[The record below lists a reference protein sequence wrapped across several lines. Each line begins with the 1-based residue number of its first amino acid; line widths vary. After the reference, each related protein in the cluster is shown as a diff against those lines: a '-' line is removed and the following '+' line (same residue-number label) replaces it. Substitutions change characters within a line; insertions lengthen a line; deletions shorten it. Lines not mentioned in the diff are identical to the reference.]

1 MPDAPTTSRRRPA
14 FDVRLLIGLAL
25 VVGSVAG
32 VLAIVSAGDRR
43 TTVYA
48 AASSLSP
55 GDRIDD
61 DDLVLKQ
68 VSLDNAEA
76 LYLAP
81 GDVPDAGL
89 VVGAVVRSG
98 ELVSK
103 AAVAS
108 VEGERSS
115 SLVLELS
122 GRVSAAVVPGAMV
135 DVWAAPRSAG
145 EVASQGAFGPP
156 VVLTADA
163 VVIRVVDDEGI
174 VAASDGDAVEVLVPR
189 SRIAR
194 LLQAI
199 ANGDALAVVPA
210 GLALGDQ

>member
-1 MPDAPTTSRRRPA
+1 VL
-14 FDVRLLIGLAL
+14 DVRLLIGLAL

-32 VLAIVSAGDRR
+32 VLAIVSTGDRR

-55 GDRIDD
+55 GDRIDQ
-61 DDLVLKQ
+61 DDLVLRQ
-68 VSLDNAEA
+68 VSLDSAEP
-76 LYLAP
+76 LYLGP
-81 GDVPDAGL
+81 GDLPDDG
-89 VVGAVVRSG
+89 VVIGAVVRSG
-98 ELVSK
+98 ELVPS

-108 VEGERSS
+108 VEGERST

-122 GRVSAAVVPGAMV
+122 GRVSAAVVPGATV
-135 DVWAAPRSAG
+135 DVWAAPQASG
-145 EVASQGAFGPP
+145 EVGSHGTFGPP
-156 VVLTADA
+156 IVLTADA
-163 VVIRVVDDEGI
+163 VVVRVVDDEGI
-174 VAASDGDAVEVLVPR
+174 VAASEGDAVEVLVPR

-210 GLALGDQ
+210 GIPLSQQ

>member
-1 MPDAPTTSRRRPA
+1 MPDVPTASRRRPA
-14 FDVRLLIGLAL
+14 LDVRLLIGLAL

-61 DDLVLKQ
+61 DDLVLRQ
-68 VSLDNAEA
+68 VSLDSAEH
-76 LYLAP
+76 LYLEP
-81 GDVPDAGL
+81 GDVPDGGL
-89 VVGAVVRSG
+89 VVGAVVRAG
-98 ELVSK
+98 ELVSRT
-103 AAVAS
+103 AVAIS
-108 VEGERSS
+108 RGRALDVARARSERSRQRS
-115 SLVLELS
+115 RRS
-122 GRVSAAVVPGAMV
+122 GRDGRRVGGAQ
-135 DVWAAPRSAG
+135 SSG
-145 EVASQGAFGPP
+145 EVATQGAFGPP

-174 VAASDGDAVEVLVPR
+174 VAASEGDAVEVLIPR

-199 ANGDALAVVPA
+199 ANGDSLAVVPA
-210 GLALGDQ
+210 GIALGDQ

>member
-1 MPDAPTTSRRRPA
+1 VPTAIRRRPA
-14 FDVRLLIGLAL
+14 FDIRLLIGLAL

-32 VLAIVSAGDRR
+32 VIAIVSASDRR

-61 DDLVLKQ
+61 GDLVLRQ
-68 VSLDNAEA
+68 VSLDSAET
-76 LYLAP
+76 LYLEP
-81 GDVPDAGL
+81 GDVPDGGL
-89 VVGAVVRSG
+89 VVGAVVRAG
-98 ELVSK
+98 ELVSRS
-103 AAVAS
+103 AVAS
-108 VEGERSS
+108 VEGGRST

-135 DVWAAPRSAG
+135 DVWAAPQSSG

-189 SRIAR
+189 NRIAR

-210 GLALGDQ
+210 GIALGDQ